1 MILKSIGVT
10 LLFAALAACGGPDP
24 ARPPAVAAP
33 AMHRAE
39 GHGHEHAPGP
49 AEASSGSADATE
61 RALDQVAAIHGA
73 AGPWAVAGYRMG
85 DYALGKLGLPRGS
98 FDLEVSHHTPKAVKY
113 SCIADGAAAATG
125 ASAGKLNLVL
135 VDADEAHVET
145 TYRRKSTGQ
154 SITLRPAA
162 SFGTRFA
169 DFPREQAR
177 VLGKQVL
184 ELPAGEVFEEVAAA
198 K

>member
-10 LLFAALAACGGPDP
+10 LLLGALAACASPH
-24 ARPPAVAAP
+24 AAPPPEVATP
-33 AMHRAE
+33 AMHREE
-39 GHGHEHAPGP
+39 GHAHAS
-49 AEASSGSADATE
+49 AQGSAGSGDPTE
-61 RALDQVAAIHGA
+61 KALDQVAAIHGA

-85 DYALGKLGLPRGS
+85 DYALGKLGLARGS
-98 FDLEVSHHTPKAVKY
+98 FDLEVSHHTPKTVTY

-145 TYRRKSTGQ
+145 TYRRRSTGQ

-162 SFGTRFA
+162 SFGVRFA

-184 ELPAGEVFEEVAAA
+184 GLAAGEVFEEVAVA

>member
-1 MILKSIGVT
+1 MTWKPIGAA
-10 LLFAALAACGGPDP
+10 LLLGTLAACGSSPP
-24 ARPPAVAAP
+24 PPAVAAP
-33 AMHRAE
+33 EMHHA
-39 GHGHEHAPGP
+39 HGHA
-49 AEASSGSADATE
+49 AEASSGNRTE
-61 RALDQVAAIHGA
+61 KALDEVAAIHGA

-85 DYALGKLGLPRGS
+85 VYALGKLGLTRGS

-154 SITLRPAA
+154 TITLRPAA
-162 SFGTRFA
+162 SFGARFA
-169 DFPREQAR
+169 DFPIGQAR
-177 VLGKQVL
+177 AFGQQVL
-184 ELPAGEVFEEVAAA
+184 ELPASDVFEEVAAA

>member
-1 MILKSIGVT
+1 MILKSIDAT
-10 LLFAALAACGGPDP
+10 LVLVALAACAGPDAAP
-24 ARPPAVAAP
+24 PPAVAP
-33 AMHRAE
+33 PEMHHAQ
-39 GHGHEHAPGP
+39 GHGHGHGHGP
-49 AEASSGSADATE
+49 AEASSGDPKE
-61 RALDQVAAIHGA
+61 KALDQVAAIHGA

-85 DYALGKLGLPRGS
+85 DYALGKLGLARGS
-98 FDLEVSHHTPKAVKY
+98 FDLEVSHHTPRAVKY

-125 ASAGKLNLVL
+125 ASAGKLNLLL

-162 SFGTRFA
+162 SFGARFA
-169 DFPREQAR
+169 DVPQGQAR

>member
-1 MILKSIGVT
+1 
-10 LLFAALAACGGPDP
+10 
-24 ARPPAVAAP
+24 
-33 AMHRAE
+33 MHHAQ
-39 GHGHEHAPGP
+39 GHGHGQGP
-49 AEASSGSADATE
+49 AEASSGDPTE
-61 RALDQVAAIHGA
+61 KALDQVAVIHGA

-85 DYALGKLGLPRGS
+85 EHALGKLGLARGS

-135 VDADEAHVET
+135 VEADEAHVET

-162 SFGTRFA
+162 SFGARFA

-177 VLGKQVL
+177 ALGKQVMQ
-184 ELPAGEVFEEVAAA
+184 LPASDVFEEVAAA